1 MEIYEYCPKCNH
13 SEVKEVEDFPK
24 LTTLCTDGY
33 GQPVRF
39 TKCECGS
46 DLKGF
51 FQLAW
56 YVSEGA
62 EIEEGL
68 LGYLKQR
75 IDLNYEILSEERQYA
90 VGQ

>member
-13 SEVKEVEDFPK
+13 KEVKVVEDFPE
-24 LTTLCTDGY
+24 LTKLCTDGY

-56 YVSEGA
+56 YVPQNG
-62 EIEEGL
+62 EITEQL
-68 LGYLKQR
+68 LGYLNQR
-75 IDLNYEILSEERQYA
+75 IDLNYEELSKE
-90 VGQ
+90 